1 MSKRESTAAAFE
13 EVDGTTLERENR
25 ELTSKQVRRINDTLR
40 KVRSISR
47 QSQQLTAEQ
56 APLAVVT
63 EEVASPR
70 RIDPRRERDDNTDKI
85 LIPEPTLSPSV
96 SEVFRTVFEV
106 FEKECAQFRYTRTKN
121 SPVTRRWKLV

>member
-1 MSKRESTAAAFE
+1 MSKRESTAAALE

-56 APLAVVT
+56 APLAAVT

-85 LIPEPTLSPSV
+85 LIPEPTLAPSV

-106 FEKECAQFRYTRTKN
+106 FEQECAQFRYTRTKN
-121 SPVTRRWKLV
+121 SPVMRRWKLV